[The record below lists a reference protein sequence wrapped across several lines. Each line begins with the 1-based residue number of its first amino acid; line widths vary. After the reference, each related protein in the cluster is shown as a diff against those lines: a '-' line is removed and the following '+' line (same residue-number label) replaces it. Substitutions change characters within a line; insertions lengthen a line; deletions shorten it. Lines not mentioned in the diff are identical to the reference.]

1 MVNALELELEGAAMA
16 SPAHYF
22 AGGEDGT
29 PAIGQTHGYDEATTS
44 KGSSGD
50 AELLDSYSQT
60 IAAVVRRVGPSVV
73 NIRVVSGERGP
84 GGGSGFILSH
94 DGFILTNSHV
104 VNRARE
110 IEVTLHDAR
119 VYPAQLV
126 GTDPETDLAVIRIDA
141 PDVQQVRLADS
152 SQIRVGQVAVAVG
165 SPYGFQ
171 QTVTAGIVSALG
183 RSMRSES
190 GRLMDEIIQTDAA
203 LNPGNSGGP
212 LLNSAG
218 EVIGVNTAVI
228 LPAQGICFAIASNT
242 AKFVAGWLIKEGRI
256 RRSSIGVGGQNVPLH
271 PRVVR
276 FHKLA
281 NSSGVLVMEVE
292 PGSPAAIA
300 GLRANDTIVGFQGRP
315 IASIDALHKQLVASA
330 IGVPSPLMFLRG
342 TEKQFCTVVP
352 RELARISDSRTEA
365 ANAASPR
372 LGKRDGK

>member
-1 MVNALELELEGAAMA
+1 MITTINAPDSAQDSLVGTQLR
-16 SPAHYF
+16 PAH
-22 AGGEDGT
+22 DQ
-29 PAIGQTHGYDEATTS
+29 I
-44 KGSSGD
+44 
-50 AELLDSYSQT
+50 LLDDYSKT
-60 IAAVVRRVGPSVV
+60 IAAVVNRIAPSVV
-73 NIRVVSGERGP
+73 NISVLSGERGQ
-84 GGGSGFILSH
+84 GGGSGFIIAR

-104 VNRARE
+104 VRGARE
-110 IEVTLHDAR
+110 IEVTLHDTR
-119 VYPAQLV
+119 VYPAQLI

-141 PDVQQVRLADS
+141 PDVQHARLADS
-152 SQIRVGQVAVAVG
+152 SKISVGQIAVAVG

-183 RSMRSES
+183 RSMRAES

-242 AKFVAGWLIKEGRI
+242 AKFVAGWLIKDGRI
-256 RRSSIGVGGQNVPLH
+256 RRSSIGIAGQNVPLH

-276 FHKLA
+276 FHKLPA
-281 NSSGVLVMEVE
+281 DRGVLVMEVE

-300 GLRANDTIVGFQGRP
+300 GLKQGDTIVGFKGQP
-315 IASIDALHKQLVASA
+315 IATVDDLQKHLIASE

-342 TEKQFCTVVP
+342 TEKLFCMVVP
-352 RELARISDSRTEA
+352 CESTPRQPRRREGL
-365 ANAASPR
+365 
-372 LGKRDGK
+372 K

>member
-1 MVNALELELEGAAMA
+1 MKARLQNSRSGQFV
-16 SPAHYF
+16 P
-22 AGGEDGT
+22 T
-29 PAIGQTHGYDEATTS
+29 PTWNPSESFGDLPRPS
-44 KGSSGD
+44 LGD
-50 AELLDSYSQT
+50 AQLLDAYSQT
-60 IAAVVRRVGPSVV
+60 IAAVVNRVAPSVV
-73 NIRVVSGERGP
+73 NIRVRSGERGP
-84 GGGSGFILSH
+84 GGGSGFILAR

-104 VNRARE
+104 VQGGRE
-110 IEVTLHDAR
+110 IEVTLRDAH
-119 VYPAQLV
+119 VYPARLF

-141 PDVQQVRLADS
+141 PNVQHVRLADS
-152 SQIRVGQVAVAVG
+152 SQIRVGQIAVALG

-256 RRSSIGVGGQNVPLH
+256 RRSSIGVAGQNVPLH

-276 FHKLA
+276 FHKLP
-281 NSSGVLVMEVE
+281 NDQGVLVMEVE
-292 PGSPAAIA
+292 PGGPAALA
-300 GLRANDTIVGFQGRP
+300 GLRPNDTIVGFKGRP
-315 IASIDALHKQLVASA
+315 IATVDDLHKELVASQ
-330 IGVPSPLMFLRG
+330 IGISSPLMFLRG
-342 TEKQFCTVVP
+342 TEKLFCMVVP
-352 RELARISDSRTEA
+352 RELPPPVVQ
-365 ANAASPR
+365 PR
-372 LGKRDGK
+372 KN